1 LRALDF
7 KFLKTIEEELQE
19 VRFFLADCSLKE
31 AKKRHPSE
39 DGLFV
44 VDIGKIIKDL
54 GYDISSLSKES
65 EFVINYSI
73 QKKITQGIYSTK
85 CNGIL
90 VVHRN
95 MSESFVKNLEY
106 FLEDLRG
113 EVSYTIQVL

>member
-1 LRALDF
+1 V
-7 KFLKTIEEELQE
+7 EVLQE
-19 VRFFLADCSLKE
+19 IKFFLADCSLKE
-31 AKKRHPSE
+31 AKKRHSSE
-39 DGLFV
+39 EDLYV

-54 GYDISSLSKES
+54 GYDITSLSKES

-95 MSESFVKNLEY
+95 ISESFVENLEY
-106 FLEDLRG
+106 FLEDLG
-113 EVSYTIQVL
+113 EEISYTIHNL